1 MKLRTGRSV
10 YKLPEHSQVLLVI
23 IEGNQ
28 KHNQDVDYV
37 LIQIDKRELPIGKKL
52 RHVRGIPTGYFV
64 FTNKIEFWPVPDK
77 PYKARVRYVP
87 PITEC

>member
-10 YKLPEHSQVLLVI
+10 YKIPEHSQVLLAV

-28 KHNQDVDYV
+28 KHYV
-37 LIQIDKRELPIGKKL
+37 LIQINRRELPLPKNL
-52 RHVRGIPTGYFV
+52 RRIRGRPTGYFA
-64 FTNKIEFWPVPDK
+64 FDDKIKFWPVPDK

-87 PITEC
+87 PVAEF